1 LWAVGKQPQNQLGTG
16 AYGISQV
23 GDLRHCFGRW
33 RIGGAREHLSVGE
46 TGQTS
51 FKPAKGI
58 LELVAEAL
66 VGGVDRFGLREE
78 RSGLI
83 AVA

>member
-1 LWAVGKQPQNQLGTG
+1 
-16 AYGISQV
+16 
-23 GDLRHCFGRW
+23 
-33 RIGGAREHLSVGE
+33 VGE
-46 TGQTS
+46 TGQAS

-58 LELVAEAL
+58 LELVAELL

-78 RSGLI
+78 RSSLI